1 MFAGDSSGIFTY
13 SSTRICLDA
22 SPIHPCEM
30 MSACDGGTGTV
41 SRTSDAPAFQ
51 FDVMPKIT
59 TSPSTSTTK
68 ASAARAK
75 TKTTAIATTTTR
87 RTVKIENKWTA
98 AEATAFSYQ
107 RTTEQIGASARARAR
122 TKAAATAR
130 ARATPTAAT
139 SNQRSGVGNPSIS
152 ELALRK
158 AQLKAQFFGNQV
170 AGLARES
177 ENSSNTRITR
187 TTTYRTAYPSCKTE
201 RGKPVQQLIDQF
213 QAMIVQ
219 QQQQQQLSNEGEAK
233 TLPGAT
239 ASNSDEGCNVTGG
252 GLSPYSSDNEDNS
265 LSPRQRKMKV
275 TRCASSDSALGLD
288 VDDGGMDVPLPPQ
301 RRMTLTVTDLPLRP
315 ALLPLAEPTAL
326 PDSPLTSPTGGGN
339 PSVGV
344 PTKVLLEERVVAAP
358 GSRRES
364 TQSSYSEL
372 GGSGLPLG
380 VRYVRTPSVVVSD
393 YSDDITACGISME
406 EMEYFRLQRARG
418 QRRCSLEAGH
428 HSHSA
433 GHGAHGHGGSGAAG
447 MSPGCG
453 KDDGQSD
460 VSAASSCSNLYYCGS
475 TISALD
481 GGECIVNGVR
491 VALARKSSTQSSSLS
506 LSDEEEEEDD
516 DEDRDEQDRDV
527 DDRDAE
533 ELLQEDYERGDRE
546 RERERQISE
555 LMAATQLGDRQR
567 DRSKKSSGWRKI
579 RNIVQ
584 WTPFFQT
591 YKKQRYPW
599 VQLAGHQGNFKAGPE
614 PGTVLKK
621 LCPKEE
627 ECFQIL
633 MHDLLRPYVPVY
645 KGQVTSEDGELYLQ
659 LQDLLSDYVQP
670 CVMDCKVGVRTYLE
684 EELSKA
690 KEKPKLRKDMYDK
703 MIQIDSHA
711 PTAEEH
717 AAKAVTKPRYMVWRE
732 TISSTAT
739 LGFRIEGIKKSDGT
753 SSKDFKTTKSR
764 EQIKLAF
771 LEFLSG
777 HPHILPRYIQRL
789 RAIRATLAVSEF
801 FQTHEVIGS
810 SLLFVH
816 DQTHASI
823 WLIDF
828 AKTVELPPQLRIDHY
843 SAWKVGNHEDGYLI
857 GINNLIDIF
866 VELQASMEAEAR
878 AQASPVS
885 GEDPSQETGEES
897 KP

>member
-1 MFAGDSSGIFTY
+1 
-13 SSTRICLDA
+13 
-22 SPIHPCEM
+22 

-75 TKTTAIATTTTR
+75 TKTTATTTTR

-107 RTTEQIGASARARAR
+107 RTTEPIGASARARAT

-139 SNQRSGVGNPSIS
+139 SNQRSGVGNPCEVASIS
-152 ELALRK
+152 ELAVRK

-170 AGLARES
+170 RGLARES
-177 ENSSNTRITR
+177 ETSSNTRITR

-219 QQQQQQLSNEGEAK
+219 QQQQQQLSNEGEPK

-433 GHGAHGHGGSGAAG
+433 AHGAHGHGGSGAAG

-506 LSDEEEEEDD
+506 LSDEEEDEDD

-567 DRSKKSSGWRKI
+567 DRSKKVGARDDVT
-579 RNIVQ
+579 N
-584 WTPFFQT
+584 
-591 YKKQRYPW
+591 
-599 VQLAGHQGNFKAGPE
+599 QGN
-614 PGTVLKK
+614 LK
-621 LCPKEE
+621 L
-627 ECFQIL
+627 
-633 MHDLLRPYVPVY
+633 D
-645 KGQVTSEDGELYLQ
+645 
-659 LQDLLSDYVQP
+659 
-670 CVMDCKVGVRTYLE
+670 
-684 EELSKA
+684 
-690 KEKPKLRKDMYDK
+690 
-703 MIQIDSHA
+703 
-711 PTAEEH
+711 
-717 AAKAVTKPRYMVWRE
+717 
-732 TISSTAT
+732 
-739 LGFRIEGIKKSDGT
+739 
-753 SSKDFKTTKSR
+753 
-764 EQIKLAF
+764 
-771 LEFLSG
+771 
-777 HPHILPRYIQRL
+777 
-789 RAIRATLAVSEF
+789 
-801 FQTHEVIGS
+801 
-810 SLLFVH
+810 
-816 DQTHASI
+816 
-823 WLIDF
+823 
-828 AKTVELPPQLRIDHY
+828 
-843 SAWKVGNHEDGYLI
+843 
-857 GINNLIDIF
+857 
-866 VELQASMEAEAR
+866 
-878 AQASPVS
+878 
-885 GEDPSQETGEES
+885 
-897 KP
+897 

>member
-1 MFAGDSSGIFTY
+1 
-13 SSTRICLDA
+13 
-22 SPIHPCEM
+22 

-59 TSPSTSTTK
+59 TSPSALASASASTSLSSK
-68 ASAARAK
+68 ASAAARAK
-75 TKTTAIATTTTR
+75 STKTYTNATATTTTTTATTTTATATTTTR

-107 RTTEQIGASARARAR
+107 RTAEQIGASARASARSR
-122 TKAAATAR
+122 TKVATVLATATATAR
-130 ARATPTAAT
+130 ARGRATPTAST
-139 SNQRSGVGNPSIS
+139 STSTQPSGGSNPCEEASIS
-152 ELALRK
+152 GELALRK
-158 AQLKAQFFGNQV
+158 AQLRAQFFGSQV
-170 AGLARES
+170 GGS
-177 ENSSNTRITR
+177 ERRSNKASTTRTSTTR
-187 TTTYRTAYPSCKTE
+187 PTATTSTSTTTYRTAYPSCKTE

-219 QQQQQQLSNEGEAK
+219 QQQQQQQLSSSEAEEPK

-288 VDDGGMDVPLPPQ
+288 VDDGGMDAPLPTQ

-326 PDSPLTSPTGGGN
+326 PDSPLTSPTTGGGN
-339 PSVGV
+339 ASVGV

-372 GGSGLPLG
+372 GGSGGLPLG

-433 GHGAHGHGGSGAAG
+433 GHGAHGHGGTGAGAG

-506 LSDEEEEEDD
+506 DEEEEEEEEDD
-516 DEDRDEQDRDV
+516 VDRDDEQDRDEEQDR
-527 DDRDAE
+527 DDEQERDAE
-533 ELLQEDYERGDRE
+533 ELRQEDYERGDRE

-567 DRSKKSSGWRKI
+567 DRSKKVCANSRLA
-579 RNIVQ
+579 RN
-584 WTPFFQT
+584 
-591 YKKQRYPW
+591 
-599 VQLAGHQGNFKAGPE
+599 
-614 PGTVLKK
+614 
-621 LCPKEE
+621 
-627 ECFQIL
+627 
-633 MHDLLRPYVPVY
+633 
-645 KGQVTSEDGELYLQ
+645 
-659 LQDLLSDYVQP
+659 
-670 CVMDCKVGVRTYLE
+670 
-684 EELSKA
+684 
-690 KEKPKLRKDMYDK
+690 
-703 MIQIDSHA
+703 
-711 PTAEEH
+711 
-717 AAKAVTKPRYMVWRE
+717 
-732 TISSTAT
+732 
-739 LGFRIEGIKKSDGT
+739 
-753 SSKDFKTTKSR
+753 
-764 EQIKLAF
+764 
-771 LEFLSG
+771 
-777 HPHILPRYIQRL
+777 
-789 RAIRATLAVSEF
+789 
-801 FQTHEVIGS
+801 
-810 SLLFVH
+810 
-816 DQTHASI
+816 
-823 WLIDF
+823 
-828 AKTVELPPQLRIDHY
+828 
-843 SAWKVGNHEDGYLI
+843 
-857 GINNLIDIF
+857 
-866 VELQASMEAEAR
+866 
-878 AQASPVS
+878 
-885 GEDPSQETGEES
+885 
-897 KP
+897 

>member
-1 MFAGDSSGIFTY
+1 
-13 SSTRICLDA
+13 
-22 SPIHPCEM
+22 

-59 TSPSTSTTK
+59 TSTSTSK

-75 TKTTAIATTTTR
+75 TKTTAKATTIGKTTTTTTR
-87 RTVKIENKWTA
+87 RTVKIENKWTT

-107 RTTEQIGASARARAR
+107 RTAEQIGASARARAR
-122 TKAAATAR
+122 TKVAATVR
-130 ARATPTAAT
+130 ARANPIAAT
-139 SNQRSGVGNPSIS
+139 SNQRSDIGYPCEVASIS

-170 AGLARES
+170 GGLARDS
-177 ENSSNTRITR
+177 ETSSTTRITR
-187 TTTYRTAYPSCKTE
+187 TTNYRSAYPSCKTE

-219 QQQQQQLSNEGEAK
+219 QQQQQQLSNEGEPK

-326 PDSPLTSPTGGGN
+326 PDSPLTSPTGG
-339 PSVGV
+339 PCVGV

-372 GGSGLPLG
+372 GVSGLPLG

-428 HSHSA
+428 HSHSG

-506 LSDEEEEEDD
+506 DEEEEEEDD
-516 DEDRDEQDRDV
+516 DEDRDEQDRDE

-533 ELLQEDYERGDRE
+533 EMLQEDYERGDRE

-567 DRSKKSSGWRKI
+567 DRSKKVGARDDVT
-579 RNIVQ
+579 N
-584 WTPFFQT
+584 
-591 YKKQRYPW
+591 
-599 VQLAGHQGNFKAGPE
+599 QGN
-614 PGTVLKK
+614 LK
-621 LCPKEE
+621 L
-627 ECFQIL
+627 
-633 MHDLLRPYVPVY
+633 D
-645 KGQVTSEDGELYLQ
+645 
-659 LQDLLSDYVQP
+659 
-670 CVMDCKVGVRTYLE
+670 
-684 EELSKA
+684 
-690 KEKPKLRKDMYDK
+690 
-703 MIQIDSHA
+703 
-711 PTAEEH
+711 
-717 AAKAVTKPRYMVWRE
+717 
-732 TISSTAT
+732 
-739 LGFRIEGIKKSDGT
+739 
-753 SSKDFKTTKSR
+753 
-764 EQIKLAF
+764 
-771 LEFLSG
+771 
-777 HPHILPRYIQRL
+777 
-789 RAIRATLAVSEF
+789 
-801 FQTHEVIGS
+801 
-810 SLLFVH
+810 
-816 DQTHASI
+816 
-823 WLIDF
+823 
-828 AKTVELPPQLRIDHY
+828 
-843 SAWKVGNHEDGYLI
+843 
-857 GINNLIDIF
+857 
-866 VELQASMEAEAR
+866 
-878 AQASPVS
+878 
-885 GEDPSQETGEES
+885 
-897 KP
+897 

>member
-1 MFAGDSSGIFTY
+1 
-13 SSTRICLDA
+13 
-22 SPIHPCEM
+22 
-30 MSACDGGTGTV
+30 MSACDGATGTV

-59 TSPSTSTTK
+59 MSPSQLTSPSPSPLSK

-75 TKTTAIATTTTR
+75 MTKTKTTATTTTR

-107 RTTEQIGASARARAR
+107 RTAEQIGASVRAIAR
-122 TKAAATAR
+122 TKAAATASG
-130 ARATPTAAT
+130 RAT
-139 SNQRSGVGNPSIS
+139 QRSGGGNPCEEASVS

-158 AQLKAQFFGNQV
+158 AQLKAQFFGDQV
-170 AGLARES
+170 GGSDRRGNKITC
-177 ENSSNTRITR
+177 NSSSTTTTN
-187 TTTYRTAYPSCKTE
+187 TTYRTAYPRCKTE

-219 QQQQQQLSNEGEAK
+219 QQQQLSNEDQPK

-239 ASNSDEGCNVTGG
+239 ASNSDEGCNVTGS

-288 VDDGGMDVPLPPQ
+288 VDDGGMDAPLPPQ

-326 PDSPLTSPTGGGN
+326 PDSPLTSPTGGAN

-372 GGSGLPLG
+372 GASGLPLG

-428 HSHSA
+428 HSHSG
-433 GHGAHGHGGSGAAG
+433 GHGAHGSHGGSGAAG

-491 VALARKSSTQSSSLS
+491 VALARNSSTQSSSLS
-506 LSDEEEEEDD
+506 DEEEQEEQEEEEDQEDQEVD
-516 DEDRDEQDRDV
+516 DEDRDEQDRD
-527 DDRDAE
+527 AE
-533 ELLQEDYERGDRE
+533 ELLQDDYERGASE

-567 DRSKKSSGWRKI
+567 DRSKKNWNNNNTTAAI
-579 RNIVQ
+579 A
-584 WTPFFQT
+584 TE
-591 YKKQRYPW
+591 
-599 VQLAGHQGNFKAGPE
+599 KA
-614 PGTVLKK
+614 
-621 LCPKEE
+621 
-627 ECFQIL
+627 
-633 MHDLLRPYVPVY
+633 
-645 KGQVTSEDGELYLQ
+645 YL
-659 LQDLLSDYVQP
+659 S
-670 CVMDCKVGVRTYLE
+670 
-684 EELSKA
+684 
-690 KEKPKLRKDMYDK
+690 
-703 MIQIDSHA
+703 
-711 PTAEEH
+711 
-717 AAKAVTKPRYMVWRE
+717 
-732 TISSTAT
+732 
-739 LGFRIEGIKKSDGT
+739 
-753 SSKDFKTTKSR
+753 
-764 EQIKLAF
+764 
-771 LEFLSG
+771 
-777 HPHILPRYIQRL
+777 
-789 RAIRATLAVSEF
+789 
-801 FQTHEVIGS
+801 
-810 SLLFVH
+810 
-816 DQTHASI
+816 
-823 WLIDF
+823 
-828 AKTVELPPQLRIDHY
+828 
-843 SAWKVGNHEDGYLI
+843 
-857 GINNLIDIF
+857 
-866 VELQASMEAEAR
+866 
-878 AQASPVS
+878 
-885 GEDPSQETGEES
+885 
-897 KP
+897 